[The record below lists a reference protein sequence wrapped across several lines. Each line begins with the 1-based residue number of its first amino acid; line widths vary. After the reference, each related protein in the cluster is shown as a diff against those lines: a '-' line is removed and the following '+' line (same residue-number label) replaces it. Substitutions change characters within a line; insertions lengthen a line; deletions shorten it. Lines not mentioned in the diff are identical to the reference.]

1 MIRKASVKLTAILV
15 SLAVAALTTSLP
27 VAYAVTSKLTLT
39 VKQTPNLVE
48 SLLTFYGT
56 LTPKKSGLSVKIQS
70 EIDGK
75 WTDTR
80 FTSKTTKLGT
90 WKLEAVV
97 TAQDSVIKYRAKT
110 IVGTKTIYSSSKT
123 ITVKPAA
130 QITELEPALAVEAL
144 GPGGRIHGVDISRW
158 QHPNDARIDFAKMY
172 AAGIRFAMIK
182 ASDTRDDADALS
194 LKYLLI
200 DRPAAQA
207 AGIYTGFYHYTILPN
222 TSDPAAIIRDA
233 TAQAQKVIWRIS
245 AIGGLTARDL
255 PYALDLENNCVKLN
269 SNGSCATYATKSS
282 VTLWAETFLAL
293 LTEKLGRKPI
303 FYSYPSF
310 LEGAMNKSA
319 ELSKYPLWLAQ
330 YAINPFDP
338 INQPGIKPGG
348 CYVHSWTSS
357 ACQSQWI
364 IWQYSSCGISTK
376 YGVPSS
382 RVDLNVFRG
391 TAQNFLDLTAG
402 TWVPEPIDLMPVNE
416 ATTMLISKQKA
427 TDTSKAVSFS
437 VGVNRPD
444 GSPVVTGTVR
454 FIYDPLSI
462 DKPKLAQTVT
472 RAASGLW
479 TLSIKGFNAGSWVG
493 SIVFTDQTNTHAT
506 TQLPV
511 VFDLLQGET
520 PTPTPTPSKSNTPK
534 PVTDGCKNQIKN

>member
-1 MIRKASVKLTAILV
+1 MKNKLIAILV
-15 SLAVAALTTSLP
+15 GLSTVALTISLP
-27 VAYAVTSKLTLT
+27 TASAAASKLSMT
-39 VKQTPNLVE
+39 VKQTPNVIE
-48 SLLTFYGT
+48 PLLTFYGT
-56 LTPKKSGLSVKIQS
+56 LSPKKSGLVVRIQS

-75 WTDTR
+75 WSDTR
-80 FTSKTTKLGT
+80 FSTKTTKLGT
-90 WKLEAVV
+90 WKLETVV

-110 IVGTKTIYSSSKT
+110 TVSSKVIYSTSKK

-130 QITELEPALAVEAL
+130 QISVTDPVIAVEAL

-158 QHPNDARIDFAKMY
+158 QHPYGKLIDFTKMY
-172 AAGIRFAMIK
+172 SAGIRFAMIK

-207 AGIYTGFYHYTILPN
+207 AGIYTGFYHYAILPN
-222 TSDPAAIIRDA
+222 TSDRAAIIRDA
-233 TAQAQKVIWRIS
+233 TAQAQKVIWRVS

-255 PYALDLENNCVKLN
+255 PYALDLENNCVKVN

-282 VTLWAETFLAL
+282 VTLWAETFMEILN
-293 LTEKLGRKPI
+293 EKLGRKPI

-310 LEGAMNKSA
+310 LEGAMNKSSI
-319 ELSKYPLWLAQ
+319 LNKYPLWLAQ

-338 INQPGIKPGG
+338 INQPGLKPAG

-364 IWQYSSCGISTK
+364 IWQYSSCGIGTK
-376 YGVPSS
+376 YGVPST

-391 TAQNFLDLTAG
+391 TAQNFIDLTAG
-402 TWVPEPIDLMPVNE
+402 TWVPDPIDLMPVNE

-427 TDTSKAVSFS
+427 TDTGKAVTFD

-444 GSPVVTGTVR
+444 GSPVVTGTVHLIR
-454 FIYDPLSI
+454 LRSI
-462 DKPKLAQTVT
+462 RQ
-472 RAASGLW
+472 
-479 TLSIKGFNAGSWVG
+479 N
-493 SIVFTDQTNTHAT
+493 
-506 TQLPV
+506 
-511 VFDLLQGET
+511 
-520 PTPTPTPSKSNTPK
+520 
-534 PVTDGCKNQIKN
+534 

>member
-1 MIRKASVKLTAILV
+1 MKNRLIAILV
-15 SLAVAALTTSLP
+15 GISTVALTISLP
-27 VAYAVTSKLTLT
+27 IAEAATSKLSMT
-39 VKQTPNLVE
+39 VKQTPNVIE
-48 SLLTFYGT
+48 PLLTFYGT
-56 LTPKKSGLSVKIQS
+56 LTPKKSGLTVKIQS

-75 WTDTR
+75 WSDTR
-80 FTSKTTKLGT
+80 FSTKTTKLGT
-90 WKLEAVV
+90 WKLETVV

-110 IVGTKTIYSSSKT
+110 TVGSKTIYSVSKK

-130 QITELEPALAVEAL
+130 QISETDPVVSVEAL

-158 QHPNDARIDFAKMY
+158 QHPYGKLIDFTKMY
-172 AAGIRFAMIK
+172 SAGIRFAMIK
-182 ASDTRDDADALS
+182 ASDTRDEADALA

-207 AGIYTGFYHYTILPN
+207 AGIYTGFYHYAILPN

-233 TAQAQKVIWRIS
+233 TAQAQKVIWRVS

-255 PYALDLENNCVKLN
+255 PYALDLENNCVKVA

-282 VTLWAETFLAL
+282 VTLWAETFMEILNV
-293 LTEKLGRKPI
+293 KLGRKPI

-310 LEGAMNKSA
+310 LEGAMNKSTI
-319 ELSKYPLWLAQ
+319 LNKYPLWLAQ
-330 YAINPFDP
+330 YSINPFDP
-338 INQPGIKPGG
+338 INQPGLKPAG

-364 IWQYSSCGISTK
+364 IWQYSSCGIGTK
-376 YGVPSS
+376 YGVPST

-391 TAQNFLDLTAG
+391 TAQNFIDLTAG
-402 TWVPEPIDLMPVNE
+402 TWVPDPIDLMPINE

-427 TDTSKAVSFS
+427 TDTSKAVTFS

-454 FIYDPLSI
+454 FAFDPLAI
-462 DKPKLAQTVT
+462 DKPKLTQTVT

-479 TLSIKGFNAGSWVG
+479 TLSVKGLTAGTWVG
-493 SIVFTDQTNTHAT
+493 TIQFTDQTKTHAA

-511 VFDLLQGET
+511 TFDLLQGVA
-520 PTPTPTPSKSNTPK
+520 PTPTPTKSATPA
-534 PVTDGCKNQIKN
+534 PATDGCKYQIKN

>member
-1 MIRKASVKLTAILV
+1 MKNKVIAIV
-15 SLAVAALTTSLP
+15 VGLATLALAISLP
-27 VAYAVTSKLTLT
+27 AANAAASKLTMT
-39 VKQTPNLVE
+39 VKQTPNLIE
-48 SLLTFYGT
+48 PLLTFYGA
-56 LTPKKSGLSVKIQS
+56 LTPKKSGLTVKIQS

-75 WTDTR
+75 WADTR
-80 FTSKTTKLGT
+80 FSTKTTKLGT
-90 WKLEAVV
+90 WKLETVV
-97 TAQDSVIKYRAKT
+97 TAQDSVINYRAKT
-110 IVGTKTIYSSSKT
+110 VIGSKAIYSTSKK

-130 QITELEPALAVEAL
+130 QISETDPIIAVEAL

-158 QHPNDARIDFAKMY
+158 QHPYGKLIDFAKMY

-182 ASDTRDDADALS
+182 ASDTRDDADALA
-194 LKYLLI
+194 LQYLLI

-207 AGIYTGFYHYTILPN
+207 AGIYTGFYHYAILPN

-255 PYALDLENNCVKLN
+255 PYALDLENKCVKVN

-282 VTLWAETFLAL
+282 VTLWAETFMEILN
-293 LTEKLGRKPI
+293 EKLGRKPI

-310 LEGAMNKSA
+310 LEGSMNKSSI
-319 ELSKYPLWLAQ
+319 LNKYPLWLAQ

-338 INQPGIKPGG
+338 INQPGLKPAG
-348 CYVHSWTSS
+348 CYVHSWTSK

-364 IWQYSSCGISTK
+364 IWQYSSCGIGSK
-376 YGVPSS
+376 YGVPSA

-391 TAQNFLDLTAG
+391 TAQNFIDLTTG
-402 TWVPEPIDLMPVNE
+402 TWVPEPIDLMPINE
-416 ATTMLISKQKA
+416 PSTMLISKQKA
-427 TDTSKAVSFS
+427 TDTSKAVTFN

-454 FIYDPLSI
+454 FAYDPLSI
-462 DKPKLAQTVT
+462 DKPKLTQTVT

-479 TLSIKGFNAGSWVG
+479 TLSVKGFTAGSWVG
-493 SIVFTDQTNTHAT
+493 TIQFTDQTKTHAA

-511 VFDLLQGET
+511 TFDLLQGIA
-520 PTPTPTPSKSNTPK
+520 PTPK
-534 PVTDGCKNQIKN
+534 PTKSATPKPEIDGCKNQIRN

>member
-1 MIRKASVKLTAILV
+1 MKNKVIAIV
-15 SLAVAALTTSLP
+15 VGLATLALAISLP
-27 VAYAVTSKLTLT
+27 TANAAASKLTMT
-39 VKQTPNLVE
+39 VKQTPNLIE
-48 SLLTFYGT
+48 PLLTFYGS
-56 LTPKKSGLSVKIQS
+56 LTPKKSGLTVKIQS

-75 WTDTR
+75 WADTR
-80 FTSKTTKLGT
+80 FSTKTTKLGT
-90 WKLEAVV
+90 WKLETVV
-97 TAQDSVIKYRAKT
+97 TAQESVINYRAKT
-110 IVGTKTIYSSSKT
+110 VIGSKAIYSTSKK

-130 QITELEPALAVEAL
+130 QISETDPIIAVEAL

-158 QHPNDARIDFAKMY
+158 QHPNGTLIDFAKMY

-182 ASDTRDDADALS
+182 ASDTRDDADALA
-194 LKYLLI
+194 LQYLLI

-207 AGIYTGFYHYTILPN
+207 AGIYTGFYHYAILPN

-255 PYALDLENNCVKLN
+255 PYALDLENKCVKVN

-282 VTLWAETFLAL
+282 VTLWAETFMEILN
-293 LTEKLGRKPI
+293 EKLGRKPI

-310 LEGAMNKSA
+310 LEGSMNKSSI
-319 ELSKYPLWLAQ
+319 LNKYPLWLAQ

-338 INQPGIKPGG
+338 INQPGLKPAG
-348 CYVHSWTSS
+348 CYVHSWTSK

-364 IWQYSSCGISTK
+364 IWQYSSCGIGSK
-376 YGVPSS
+376 YGVPSA

-391 TAQNFLDLTAG
+391 TAQNFIDLTTG
-402 TWVPEPIDLMPVNE
+402 TWVPEPIDLMPINE
-416 ATTMLISKQKA
+416 PSTMLISKQKA
-427 TDTSKAVSFS
+427 TDTSKAVTFN

-454 FIYDPLSI
+454 FAYDPLSI
-462 DKPKLAQTVT
+462 DKPKLTQTVT

-479 TLSIKGFNAGSWVG
+479 TLSVKGFTAGSWVG
-493 SIVFTDQTNTHAT
+493 TIQFTDQTKTHAA

-511 VFDLLQGET
+511 TFDLLQGIA
-520 PTPTPTPSKSNTPK
+520 PTPTPTKSATPA
-534 PVTDGCKNQIKN
+534 PATDGCKYQIKN

>member
-1 MIRKASVKLTAILV
+1 MKNRLIAILV
-15 SLAVAALTTSLP
+15 GLSTLALTISLP
-27 VAYAVTSKLTLT
+27 AADAATSKLSMT
-39 VKQTPNLVE
+39 VKQTPNVIE
-48 SLLTFYGT
+48 PLLTFYGT
-56 LTPKKSGLSVKIQS
+56 LTPKKSGLVVKIQS

-75 WTDTR
+75 WSDTR
-80 FTSKTTKLGT
+80 FSTKTTKLGT
-90 WKLEAVV
+90 WKLETVV
-97 TAQDSVIKYRAKT
+97 TAQDSEINYRARTT
-110 IVGTKTIYSSSKT
+110 IGSKVIYSTSKKIT
-123 ITVKPAA
+123 IKPAA
-130 QITELEPALAVEAL
+130 QISETDPVIAVEAL

-158 QHPNDARIDFAKMY
+158 QHPYGKPIDFTKMY

-207 AGIYTGFYHYTILPN
+207 AGIYTGFYHYAILPN
-222 TSDPAAIIRDA
+222 TSDRDAIIRDA
-233 TAQAQKVIWRIS
+233 TAQAQKVIWRVS

-255 PYALDLENNCVKLN
+255 PYALDLENNCVKVS
-269 SNGSCATYATKSS
+269 SNGSCATYATRSS
-282 VTLWAETFLAL
+282 VTLWAETFMGILND
-293 LTEKLGRKPI
+293 KLGRKPI

-319 ELSKYPLWLAQ
+319 ALNKYPLWLAQ

-338 INQPGIKPGG
+338 INQPGLKPGG
-348 CYVHSWTSS
+348 CFVHSWTSS

-364 IWQYSSCGISTK
+364 IWQYSSCGIGVR

-391 TAQNFLDLTAG
+391 TAQNFIDLTAG
-402 TWVPEPIDLMPVNE
+402 TWVPEAIDLMPINE
-416 ATTMLISKQKA
+416 ATTMLISKQRA
-427 TDTSKAVSFS
+427 TDTSKAVTFDI
-437 VGVNRPD
+437 GVNRPD

-454 FIYDPLSI
+454 FVFDPLEVN
-462 DKPKLAQTVT
+462 KPKLTQTVT

-479 TLSIKGFNAGSWVG
+479 TLSIMGFTAGTWVG
-493 SIVFTDQTNTHAT
+493 SIQFTDQTKTHAA

-511 VFDLLQGET
+511 TFDLLQGIA
-520 PTPTPTPSKSNTPK
+520 PTPK
-534 PVTDGCKNQIKN
+534 PTKSATPKPAIDGCKNQIRN

>member
-1 MIRKASVKLTAILV
+1 MKNRLIAILV
-15 SLAVAALTTSLP
+15 GLSTLALTISLP
-27 VAYAVTSKLTLT
+27 VADAATSKLSMT
-39 VKQTPNLVE
+39 VKQTPNVIE
-48 SLLTFYGT
+48 PLLTFYGS
-56 LTPKKSGLSVKIQS
+56 LTPKKSGLVIKIQS

-75 WTDTR
+75 WSDTR
-80 FTSKTTKLGT
+80 FSTKTTKLGT
-90 WKLEAVV
+90 WKLETVV
-97 TAQDSVIKYRAKT
+97 TAQDSVINYRART
-110 IVGTKTIYSSSKT
+110 TVGSKVIYSTSKKIT
-123 ITVKPAA
+123 IKPAA
-130 QITELEPALAVEAL
+130 QISETDPVIAVEAL

-158 QHPNDARIDFAKMY
+158 QHPYGKPIDFTKMY

-207 AGIYTGFYHYTILPN
+207 AGIYTGFYHYAILPN
-222 TSDPAAIIRDA
+222 TSDRDAIIRDA
-233 TAQAQKVIWRIS
+233 TAQAQKVIWRVS

-255 PYALDLENNCVKLN
+255 PYALDLENNCVKVS
-269 SNGSCATYATKSS
+269 SNGSCATYATRSS
-282 VTLWAETFLAL
+282 VTLWAETFMGILND
-293 LTEKLGRKPI
+293 KLGRKPI

-319 ELSKYPLWLAQ
+319 ALNKYPLWLAQ

-338 INQPGIKPGG
+338 INQPGLKPGG
-348 CYVHSWTSS
+348 CFVHSWTSS

-364 IWQYSSCGISTK
+364 IWQYSSCGIGVR

-391 TAQNFLDLTAG
+391 TAQNFIDLTAG
-402 TWVPEPIDLMPVNE
+402 TWVPEAIDLMPINE
-416 ATTMLISKQKA
+416 ATIMLISKQRA
-427 TDTSKAVSFS
+427 TDTSKAVTFDI
-437 VGVNRPD
+437 GVNRPD

-454 FIYDPLSI
+454 FVFDPLEVN
-462 DKPKLAQTVT
+462 KPKLTQTVT

-479 TLSIKGFNAGSWVG
+479 TLSITGFTAGTWVG
-493 SIVFTDQTNTHAT
+493 SIQFTDQTKTHAA

-511 VFDLLQGET
+511 TFDLLQGIA
-520 PTPTPTPSKSNTPK
+520 PTPK
-534 PVTDGCKNQIKN
+534 PTKSATPKPAIDGCKNQIRN

>member
-1 MIRKASVKLTAILV
+1 MRNRLIAILV
-15 SLAVAALTTSLP
+15 GLSTVALTISLSPAVAAS
-27 VAYAVTSKLTLT
+27 SKLSMT
-39 VKQTPNLVE
+39 VKQTPNVIE
-48 SLLTFYGT
+48 PLLTFYGS
-56 LTPKKSGLSVKIQS
+56 LTPKKSGQVVRIQS
-70 EIDGK
+70 YIDGK
-75 WTDTR
+75 WSDTR
-80 FTSKTTKLGT
+80 FSTKTTKLGT
-90 WKLEAVV
+90 WKLETVV
-97 TAQDSVIKYRAKT
+97 TAQDSVMSYRAKT
-110 IVGTKTIYSSSKT
+110 TIGSQVIYSTSKQ

-130 QITELEPALAVEAL
+130 QISETDPVIAVEAL

-158 QHPNDARIDFAKMY
+158 QHPYGKLIDFTKMY

-182 ASDTRDDADALS
+182 ASDTRDDADALA

-207 AGIYTGFYHYTILPN
+207 AGIYTGFYHYAILPN
-222 TSDPAAIIRDA
+222 TTDRAAIIRDA
-233 TAQAQKVIWRIS
+233 TAQAQKVIWRVS

-255 PYALDLENNCVKLN
+255 PYALDLENNCVKVA

-282 VTLWAETFLAL
+282 VTLWAETFMGILN
-293 LTEKLGRKPI
+293 EKLGRKPI

-319 ELSKYPLWLAQ
+319 ALNKYPLWLAQ

-338 INQPGIKPGG
+338 INQPGLKPAG

-364 IWQYSSCGISTK
+364 IWQYSSCGIGVR

-391 TAQNFLDLTAG
+391 TAQNFIDLTAG
-402 TWVPEPIDLMPVNE
+402 TWVPDPIDLMPVNE
-416 ATTMLISKQKA
+416 ATTMLISKLRA
-427 TDTSKAVSFS
+427 TDTGKAVTFD

-454 FIYDPLSI
+454 FAFDPLATE
-462 DKPKLAQTVT
+462 KPKLIQTVT

-479 TLSIKGFNAGSWVG
+479 TLSITGFTAGSWVG
-493 SIVFTDQTNTHAT
+493 AIQFSDQTKTHAA

-511 VFDLLQGET
+511 TFELLQGVA
-520 PTPTPTPSKSNTPK
+520 PTPK
-534 PVTDGCKNQIKN
+534 PTKSAVPKPAIDGCKNQIRN

>member
-1 MIRKASVKLTAILV
+1 MKNKVIAIV
-15 SLAVAALTTSLP
+15 VGLATLALAISLP
-27 VAYAVTSKLTLT
+27 AANAAASKLTMT
-39 VKQTPNLVE
+39 VKQTPNLIE
-48 SLLTFYGT
+48 PLLTFYGA
-56 LTPKKSGLSVKIQS
+56 LTPKKSGLTVKIQS

-75 WTDTR
+75 WADTR
-80 FTSKTTKLGT
+80 FSTKTTKLGT
-90 WKLEAVV
+90 WKLETVV
-97 TAQDSVIKYRAKT
+97 TAQDSVINYRAKT
-110 IVGTKTIYSSSKT
+110 VIGSKAIYSTSKK

-130 QITELEPALAVEAL
+130 QISETDPIIAVEAL

-158 QHPNDARIDFAKMY
+158 QHPYGKLIDFAKMY

-182 ASDTRDDADALS
+182 ASDTRDDADALA
-194 LKYLLI
+194 LQYLLI

-207 AGIYTGFYHYTILPN
+207 AGIYTGFYHYAILPN

-245 AIGGLTARDL
+245 SIGGLTARDL
-255 PYALDLENNCVKLN
+255 PYALDLENKCVKVN

-282 VTLWAETFLAL
+282 VTLWAETFMEILN
-293 LTEKLGRKPI
+293 EKLGRKPI

-310 LEGAMNKSA
+310 LEGSMNKSSI
-319 ELSKYPLWLAQ
+319 LNKYPLWLAQ

-338 INQPGIKPGG
+338 INQPGLKPAG
-348 CYVHSWTSS
+348 CYVHSWTSK

-364 IWQYSSCGISTK
+364 IWQYSSCGIGSK
-376 YGVPSS
+376 YGVPSA

-391 TAQNFLDLTAG
+391 TAQNFIDLTTG
-402 TWVPEPIDLMPVNE
+402 TWVPEPIDLMPINE
-416 ATTMLISKQKA
+416 PSTMLISKQKA
-427 TDTSKAVSFS
+427 TDTSKAVTFN

-454 FIYDPLSI
+454 FAYDPLSI
-462 DKPKLAQTVT
+462 DKPKLTQTVT

-479 TLSIKGFNAGSWVG
+479 TLSVKGFTAGSWVG
-493 SIVFTDQTNTHAT
+493 TIQFTDQTKTHAA

-511 VFDLLQGET
+511 TFDLLQGVA
-520 PTPTPTPSKSNTPK
+520 PTPTPTKSATPA
-534 PVTDGCKNQIKN
+534 PATDGCKYQIKN